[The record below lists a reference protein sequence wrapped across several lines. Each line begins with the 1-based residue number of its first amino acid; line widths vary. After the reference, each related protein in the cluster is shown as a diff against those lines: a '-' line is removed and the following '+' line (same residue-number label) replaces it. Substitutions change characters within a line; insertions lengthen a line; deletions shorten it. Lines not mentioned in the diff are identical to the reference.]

1 MPSNQGILLDDGQRL
16 PPFQEPREQRHVEA
30 NCIGRSPWS
39 LLPFQIQGQLLPQE
53 QIFSGER
60 TSERSP
66 VLTPAARLTR
76 GKKSVR
82 TLPVGAGNTRIATIR
97 PGRVDDDGKF
107 GIRQGQEVSRC
118 FDPRF

>member
-1 MPSNQGILLDDGQRL
+1 MPWNQGIRLDDGQRL

-30 NCIGRSPWS
+30 NCIGRSPWP

-60 TSERSP
+60 TSGTKPGTNTGGTSN
-66 VLTPAARLTR
+66 TR
-76 GKKSVR
+76 KKVQ
-82 TLPVGAGNTRIATIR
+82 VGAGNARIATIR
-97 PGRVDDDGKF
+97 PGRMDDDGKF